1 MKILVKKQNK
11 PSNAVQR
18 RLTASA
24 MGMAIVIS
32 LLIAFVSGFFI
43 LRSHLSK
50 VNELRYEIKNNLI
63 HNAQSGIQLMLG
75 SPSIVILDDSL
86 DMDLFGN
93 GHDSVRLHRT
103 TWGTFEMIHAT
114 AYSGKESYTISSLV
128 GNKIPPKHS
137 RTGLYL
143 CDLDR
148 QIGICGKTLLYG
160 VNYLP
165 NEGLK
170 RTYIEGQS
178 FSENK
183 LVQGDEKASE
193 RLLPEINTALIQSLN
208 DRLTGKLQ
216 TDEEFIDF
224 YSMSLDSIYR
234 SFDNPTLLL
243 HSAGSIYLN
252 QQSLNGRIVVR
263 SNSKISVGSEC
274 ELNKVILC
282 APVIEIEAGFQGNPQ
297 LIASQSIEIGDDV
310 ELSYPSSITLIA
322 EKPDSTERR
331 FISFGDNCQ
340 ISGSVIAVNSDQG
353 QLHKISVNTAKEFKM
368 QGEMFIQ
375 GDLDL
380 KGEVSGSVFCHKI
393 VLRTPSAIYE
403 NQLLNI
409 AIRPDLLPDYFAL
422 SALLSDSKR
431 TILSWL

>member
-1 MKILVKKQNK
+1 MKKQNK
-11 PSNAVQR
+11 SSNVVQR

-24 MGMAIVIS
+24 MGMAIIIS

-50 VNELRYEIKNNLI
+50 VNEMRYEIKNILMVNS
-63 HNAQSGIQLMLG
+63 QSGIQLLLG
-75 SPSIVILDDSL
+75 SPSIVNLDDSL
-86 DMDLFGN
+86 EMDLFGN
-93 GHDSVRLHRT
+93 GHDSVRLNRS
-103 TWGTFEMIHAT
+103 TWGTFEMIHST
-114 AYSGKESYTISSLV
+114 AYSSKESYTISSLV
-128 GNKIPPKHS
+128 GNKIPPQQS

-170 RTYIEGQS
+170 RSYIEGQS

-183 LVQGDEKASE
+183 MLQGDEKPSE
-193 RLLPEINTALIQSLN
+193 RILPEINNALVQSLK

-216 TDEEFIDF
+216 TDAEFIDF

-234 SFDNPTLLL
+234 SFDSTTLLL
-243 HSAGSIYLN
+243 HSAGSIFLN
-252 QQSLNGRIVVR
+252 RQSLNGKIVVQ
-263 SNSKISVGSEC
+263 SNSKISVSAEC
-274 ELNKVILC
+274 QLNKVILC
-282 APVIEIEAGFQGNPQ
+282 APVIEIKAGFHGNPQ

-310 ELSYPSSITLIA
+310 EFSYPSSITLIA
-322 EKPDSTERR
+322 EIPDSTERR
-331 FISFGDNCQ
+331 SISFGDNCQ
-340 ISGSVIAVNSDQG
+340 ISGSVIAVNSLEG
-353 QLHKISVNTAKEFKM
+353 QSQFITVNTLNEFRM
-368 QGEMFIQ
+368 SGEMYIQ

-380 KGEVSGSVFCHKI
+380 KGEVIGSVFCHKM

-409 AIRPDLLPDYFAL
+409 SIRPDLLPDYFAL
-422 SALLSDSKR
+422 SSLLKDSQR